1 MAKGRMINRTIA
13 TSRKINQCNR
23 TTQWFY
29 FRLMPFVDD
38 EGRLPGDLFALK
50 NFCFPAEALSEDE
63 CRKYLSQ
70 LHDVRLINFAEGSVI
85 ELLGFMDNQK
95 IGHRPAKSLYPE
107 YQEVTG
113 KGQKRF
119 EKVKK
124 ETDETGSLSSPS
136 TSLLVNIYKDI
147 QGLKLTIE
155 EFDKLR
161 EVYSEDEVLDVIEA
175 MENYKGL
182 SKKYVSAYKTAG
194 NWLRMRKSKEVESDR
209 PISTLE

>member
-113 KGQKRF
+113 KGEERSERF
-119 EKVKK
+119 AEVKPA
-124 ETDETGSLSSPS
+124 LSSINL
-136 TSLLVNIYKDI
+136 TSIKNIYKDI
-147 QGLKLTIE
+147 QGLKLTRY
-155 EFDKLR
+155 EFDSLVTK
-161 EVYSEDEVLDVIEA
+161 YSEQEVLDIIEA

-182 SKKYVSAYKTAG
+182 SKKYVSAYRTAG
-194 NWLRMRKSKEVESDR
+194 NWIKMRRDKKPDEGYR
-209 PISTLE
+209 STLQ

>member
-1 MAKGRMINRTIA
+1 
-13 TSRKINQCNR
+13 
-23 TTQWFY
+23 
-29 FRLMPFVDD
+29 MPFVDD

-113 KGQKRF
+113 KGEERSERFAEVKPALSSINLTSIKSFIKIQHLKLSKEEYDKLVEDFDKSSVDQVIADMQNYAKLKNYTSANLTARKWLKRN
-119 EKVKK
+119 K
-124 ETDETGSLSSPS
+124 ETAPKPQQVNPAPQQNSYFCEKCETGFSSADGKCPS
-136 TSLLVNIYKDI
+136 CGS
-147 QGLKLTIE
+147 QGL
-155 EFDKLR
+155 
-161 EVYSEDEVLDVIEA
+161 
-175 MENYKGL
+175 
-182 SKKYVSAYKTAG
+182 
-194 NWLRMRKSKEVESDR
+194 
-209 PISTLE
+209 